1 MLEVIT
7 ILIALIFFYTQ
18 IEILIQ
24 LGLFLVGLNVFIF
37 FISMFNE
44 SLDEIKYKIV
54 DLMRSIKSGKSK
66 LNITTETAYTAI
78 LATSIIQIF
87 LLVLINIEL
96 YSILGI
102 YGGLL
107 FSLYAV
113 AFTKY
118 QEDLLTVI
126 KKEI

>member
-54 DLMRSIKSGKSK
+54 DLMRAIKSGKSK

>member
-1 MLEVIT
+1 ML
-7 ILIALIFFYTQ
+7 
-18 IEILIQ
+18 
-24 LGLFLVGLNVFIF
+24 
-37 FISMFNE
+37 NE

-54 DLMRSIKSGKSK
+54 DLMRAIKSGKSK

>member
-37 FISMFNE
+37 FISMFDE
-44 SLDEIKYKIV
+44 SLDKIKYQIV

-66 LNITTETAYTAI
+66 LNITTETAYTAT

>member
-44 SLDEIKYKIV
+44 SLDEIKYKMV

-118 QEDLLTVI
+118 QEDLLAVI

>member
-37 FISMFNE
+37 FISMFDE
-44 SLDEIKYKIV
+44 SLDKIKYQIV

>member
-1 MLEVIT
+1 MLEVIS
-7 ILIALIFFYTQ
+7 ILTALIFFYTQ

-37 FISMFNE
+37 YISMLNE

-54 DLMRSIKSGKSK
+54 DLMRAIKSGKSK